1 MLVAAAAVRVAWTL
15 VTGQT
20 PDTGDTLVLD
30 HSSLVN
36 TRTSLVTR
44 EETQSA
50 HTNDNTGQQDTT
62 TQELTW
68 GLFLLIKSD

>member
-1 MLVAAAAVRVAWTL
+1 MLVAAAVGRVAWTL
-15 VTGQT
+15 ALDTGQT

-36 TRTSLVTR
+36 TRTSLVTAR

-50 HTNDNTGQQDTT
+50 Q
-62 TQELTW
+62 
-68 GLFLLIKSD
+68 